1 MCSLLFW
8 LSRCR
13 GGGAVFCSFFFFLL
27 VFLPR
32 GDGVICVTRC
42 LIFKSSNNKAA
53 FALILAVFF
62 FLLFFFYYL
71 AFFFLSS
78 FSHKHNG
85 EEKVVFLQ
93 VDRSI
98 HDDGDKLVR
107 LPAPATFVHSIWC
120 CLVVSFFFFFL
131 FVCVCVCVF
140 VCFWHTWRCDTL
152 TRFLRV
158 EKKEMSEDVRL
169 STW

>member
-13 GGGAVFCSFFFFLL
+13 GGGAVFCSFFFLL

-53 FALILAVFF
+53 FALILAVFSF
-62 FLLFFFYYL
+62 FFFYYL
-71 AFFFLSS
+71 AFSFLSS

-85 EEKVVFLQ
+85 EEKTVFLQ
-93 VDRSI
+93 VDRSF

-107 LPAPATFVHSIWC
+107 LPAPSTFVHSIWC
-120 CLVVSFFFFFL
+120 CLVVFPPPSL
-131 FVCVCVCVF
+131 CARVCFCVF
-140 VCFWHTWRCDTL
+140 LAHMEVQHAD
-152 TRFLRV
+152 
-158 EKKEMSEDVRL
+158 
-169 STW
+169 